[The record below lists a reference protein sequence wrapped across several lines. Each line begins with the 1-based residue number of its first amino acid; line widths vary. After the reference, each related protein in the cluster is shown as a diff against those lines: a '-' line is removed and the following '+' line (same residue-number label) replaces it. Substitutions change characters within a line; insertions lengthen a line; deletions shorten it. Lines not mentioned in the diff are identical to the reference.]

1 MIIPTGELEQS
12 MNTIYLVRHAEN
24 TANLT
29 KEFSHRLVDY
39 SLTAKGIIQ
48 AQQTAVYFSD
58 KPIAEIYSSPLKR
71 ARETADIIAQELHL
85 PVGIVEQFREVNV
98 GSLEERP
105 PDAEN
110 WALHERI
117 LRDWKEGRHESTFP
131 AGENYTMLLARM
143 RSGLREISANKSNCI
158 VVAHGGIITATIADL
173 CPAVDIEQLL
183 RIENHNCSI
192 TEIELSIDGEHM
204 EAALKRWAFYEHL
217 HGYAAEFVSGTYQF
231 ETRP

>member
-1 MIIPTGELEQS
+1 

-39 SLTAKGIIQ
+39 SLTAKGIVQ
-48 AQQTAVYFSD
+48 AEQTAVYFKD
-58 KPIAEIYSSPLKR
+58 KPIDEIYSSPLKR

-85 PVGIVEQFREVNV
+85 PAGIVEQFREVNV
-98 GSLEERP
+98 GSLEGRP

-117 LRDWKEGRHESTFP
+117 LQDWQEGRHKSTFP

-143 RSGLREISANKSNCI
+143 RSGLREISAHKKNQHII

-173 CPAVDIEQLL
+173 CSNVDIEQLL
-183 RIENHNCSI
+183 HVENHNCSI
-192 TEIELSIDGEHM
+192 TEIELSINGEHM
-204 EAALKRWAFYEHL
+204 EATLKRWASYEHL